1 MDVFGRIPD
10 FLSETW
16 QPCGLNWGFKMK
28 NLAKA
33 IRFAQKAHKD
43 QCRDGEP
50 ALPYITHPVDVV
62 NKLAYVGRVLDEDIL
77 CVGAL
82 HDLLEE
88 SDVTLAKIEEKFGT
102 RIATLVNEL
111 TREEPSEKLSQ
122 TLSEEARY
130 ELRNKLLLADVK
142 KMGPEAQVVKLADR
156 LSNLAAAE
164 VTREGVKLDRY
175 RTQSRAILGI
185 IPREKNEA
193 LWDAIDRILRNS
205 NF

>member
-1 MDVFGRIPD
+1 
-10 FLSETW
+10 
-16 QPCGLNWGFKMK
+16 MK
-28 NLAKA
+28 KLAKA
-33 IRFAQKAHKD
+33 IKFAQKAHKH
-43 QCRDGEP
+43 QWRDGEP

-62 NKLAYVGRVLDEDIL
+62 NKLAYVGRVVDEELL

-88 SDVTLAKIEEKFGT
+88 TDIELGTIEEKFGS
-102 RIATLVNEL
+102 RIASLVKEL

-142 KMGPEAQVVKLADR
+142 KMGSEAQVVKLADR

-164 VTREGVKLDRY
+164 VTREGLKLERY
-175 RTQSRAILGI
+175 RTQSREILML
-185 IPREKNEA
+185 IPRERNGS
-193 LWDAIDRILRNS
+193 LWDAIDRILQS
-205 NF
+205 SSS